1 MEKLC
6 EFGEIMVTEGGGA
19 LVALILACIIIAID
33 IYIYERYMYN
43 KATCM
48 SIAIPST
55 TYIYIMYIYNLLF
68 YLYINALHS

>member
-33 IYIYERYMYN
+33 IYI
-43 KATCM
+43 
-48 SIAIPST
+48 
-55 TYIYIMYIYNLLF
+55 
-68 YLYINALHS
+68 